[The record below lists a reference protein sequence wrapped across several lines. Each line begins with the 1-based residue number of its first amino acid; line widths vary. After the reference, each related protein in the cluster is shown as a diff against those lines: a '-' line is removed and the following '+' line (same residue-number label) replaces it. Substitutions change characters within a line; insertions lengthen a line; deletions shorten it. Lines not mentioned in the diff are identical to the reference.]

1 MSSCN
6 MVSPIVFCELCKKLQ
21 FLQERDS
28 NSNLANHVLNIV
40 SLNLCSYTAL
50 EVVTFKMIGNVDG

>member
-1 MSSCN
+1 
-6 MVSPIVFCELCKKLQ
+6 MVSPVVFCELCTKLQ

-40 SLNLCSYTAL
+40 SLNLCSHTSL